1 MPTGRQILRL
11 VFQPQKNS
19 MLMQLVQ
26 MEELKMLKT
35 TSLTC
40 TMQRL
45 HRSLRS
51 SGSVSMF
58 LSNPVG
64 LSKHFFP
71 LTEIGLYGS
80 AGSDQPSAVFLQ
92 RLQPQLQGL
101 RSGMWHHRHH
111 QTPCDVVRRQFLR
124 PSPGITQSIT
134 RRGSSK
140 VANSTD
146 MPGQIL
152 LYCGCC

>member
-58 LSNPVG
+58 LSDPVG

-80 AGSDQPSAVFLQ
+80 SAGSYQPSAVFLQ

-101 RSGMWHHRHH
+101 RSMWHHQSH

-146 MPGQIL
+146 LPGQIL